1 MQFGLGEDVPPARA
15 ATPSIERATKVDRE
29 PARRLG
35 VARRRPRRRVQF
47 AAKNFGDEM
56 IGHSQQIVVSGRA
69 PTVGRE
75 AHRRQSSA
83 NPQTPGP
90 SGLEYGVAM
99 RKSLFVILY
108 AAFTV
113 VLSGQAMAPFNDSI
127 RVADLKADLFFLA
140 GDSFKGRL
148 VGTPENALAAEFV
161 RSRFERAGL
170 KPGAPN
176 GSFVQATQLMVASL
190 GTRNALTVSLPG
202 GTTMEL
208 TPEQDF
214 YPQRFSA
221 SGSVQAPVVYAG
233 FGIHAPGL
241 GYDDY
246 GDRVKGRIA
255 LILEHEPGER
265 DPKSPFDGVVT
276 AEAAVAIKKVLAA
289 QEKGAT
295 GVLFVTDVH
304 NHPGAANFEA
314 AARSFWPAQA
324 PRIDRFTLASW
335 ADRVR
340 IPVGQVSPALAE
352 QMVRGSGRSLLE
364 LSKAAETERGF
375 AAIALDG
382 VTANLVTSVNRHIV
396 PDRNVLAF
404 IEGADPK
411 LKDEVVIVSAHYD
424 HEGAEGAV
432 IFNGA
437 DDDGSGTVALI
448 EIADAYAMAAAAGQ
462 RPRRSVLFACWGS
475 EERGPLLGAWAYTE
489 QPTFPLAST
498 VAVLNM
504 DMIGRNEEV
513 QVGGGPRFNGLEV
526 QTAESNRNAVNIL
539 GYSRHPELSA
549 TVERANRSA
558 VGIGLELK
566 MRYDNNS
573 SNLLRR
579 SDQWPFLQNGVPA
592 LWFHTGLHPDYHTQ
606 YDRPE
611 KINYEKMERVARLVH
626 QASWVLANQEQR
638 PR

>member
-1 MQFGLGEDVPPARA
+1 MRRFLTLGILA
-15 ATPSIERATKVDRE
+15 A
-29 PARRLG
+29 
-35 VARRRPRRRVQF
+35 
-47 AAKNFGDEM
+47 AAAAA
-56 IGHSQQIVVSGRA
+56 VSA
-69 PTVGRE
+69 
-75 AHRRQSSA
+75 
-83 NPQTPGP
+83 QT
-90 SGLEYGVAM
+90 A
-99 RKSLFVILY
+99 
-108 AAFTV
+108 
-113 VLSGQAMAPFNDSI
+113 APFNDSI

-140 GDSFKGRL
+140 GDGFKGRL
-148 VGTPENALAAEFV
+148 VGTPENALAAGFV

-176 GSFVQATQLMVASL
+176 GTFIQPTQLMVASL
-190 GTRNALTVSLPG
+190 GAHNTLTVSLPG
-202 GTTMEL
+202 GMRLEQR
-208 TPEQDF
+208 PEQDF

-221 SGSVQAPVVYAG
+221 SGSVTAPVVYAG
-233 FGIHAPGL
+233 FGIHAPAL

-276 AEAAVAIKKVLAA
+276 AEVAVPIKKALAA
-289 QEKGAT
+289 QAKGAA

-304 NHPGAANFEA
+304 NHPAPANFEA
-314 AARSFWPAQA
+314 AARNFWPPQA

-335 ADRVR
+335 AERVR
-340 IPVGQVSPALAE
+340 IPVGQISPALAE
-352 QMVRGSGRSLLE
+352 TMVRGTGRSLLE
-364 LSKAAETERGF
+364 LARAAETERGF
-375 AAIALDG
+375 PGLSLDG
-382 VTANLVTSVNRHIV
+382 VEVTLATAVNRHIV
-396 PDRNVLAF
+396 PDRNVLALVD
-404 IEGADPK
+404 GADPQ

-424 HEGAEGAV
+424 HEGADGNV
-432 IFNGA
+432 IYSGA

-448 EIADAYAMAAAAGQ
+448 EIADAYALAAAAGQ
-462 RPRRSVLFACWGS
+462 RPRRSVLFAAWGS

-489 QPTFPLAST
+489 NPTFPLART

-526 QTAESNRNAVNIL
+526 QTAESNRNAVNLL

-549 TVERANRSA
+549 TVERANRAS

-566 MRYDNNS
+566 MRYDNNR

-579 SDQWPFLQNGVPA
+579 SDQWPFLQMGVPA
-592 LWFHTGLHPDYHTQ
+592 VWFHTGLHPDYHTQ

-611 KINYEKMERVARLVH
+611 KINYEKMERIARLVH
-626 QASWVLANQEQR
+626 QASWVLANQDGR
-638 PR
+638 PK

>member
-1 MQFGLGEDVPPARA
+1 MRKGLA
-15 ATPSIERATKVDRE
+15 
-29 PARRLG
+29 LLFF
-35 VARRRPRRRVQF
+35 VAF
-47 AAKNFGDEM
+47 AA
-56 IGHSQQIVVSGRA
+56 II
-69 PTVGRE
+69 
-75 AHRRQSSA
+75 SA
-83 NPQTPGP
+83 QG
-90 SGLEYGVAM
+90 A
-99 RKSLFVILY
+99 
-108 AAFTV
+108 
-113 VLSGQAMAPFNDSI
+113 APFNDSI
-127 RVADLKADLFFLA
+127 RQADLKADLYFLA
-140 GDSFKGRL
+140 GDGFKGRL
-148 VGTPENALAAEFV
+148 VGTPENALAADYV

-176 GSFVQATQLMVASL
+176 GTFVQSTQLMIATL
-190 GTRNALTVSLPG
+190 GERNTLAVSLPG
-202 GTTMEL
+202 GTTL
-208 TPEQDF
+208 DLKPEQDF

-221 SGSVQAPVVYAG
+221 SGSVKAPVVYAG
-233 FGIHAPGL
+233 FGIHAPAL

-289 QEKGAT
+289 QDKGAV

-304 NHPGAANFEA
+304 NHPAPANFEA
-314 AARSFWPAQA
+314 AARAFWPAQA

-340 IPVGQVSPALAE
+340 IPVGQISPALAE
-352 QMVRGSGRSLLE
+352 IMVRGTGKSLLD
-364 LSKAAETERGF
+364 LSKAAETERGYTGL
-375 AAIALDG
+375 ALDG
-382 VTANLVTSVNRHIV
+382 VDVALTTSVNRHIV
-396 PDRNVLAF
+396 ADRNLLGF
-404 IEGADPK
+404 IEGSDPK

-424 HEGAEGAV
+424 HEGADGAA
-432 IFNGA
+432 IYNGA
-437 DDDGSGTVALI
+437 DDDGSGTVALMA
-448 EIADAYAMAAAAGQ
+448 IADAYARAAAANQ

-475 EERGPLLGAWAYTE
+475 EERGLLGAWAYTE
-489 QPTFPLAST
+489 SPTFPLAQT

-513 QVGGGPRFNGLEV
+513 QVGGGPRFNGLEI

-549 TVERANRSA
+549 AVERANRSA

-592 LWFHTGLHPDYHTQ
+592 LWFHSGLHPDYHTQ

-611 KINYEKMERVARLVH
+611 KINYEKMEKIARLVH
-626 QASWVLANQEQR
+626 QSSWVIANQDGR
-638 PR
+638 PK

>member
-1 MQFGLGEDVPPARA
+1 VKHGM
-15 ATPSIERATKVDRE
+15 
-29 PARRLG
+29 RRL
-35 VARRRPRRRVQF
+35 V
-47 AAKNFGDEM
+47 
-56 IGHSQQIVVSGRA
+56 
-69 PTVGRE
+69 T
-75 AHRRQSSA
+75 
-83 NPQTPGP
+83 
-90 SGLEYGVAM
+90 L
-99 RKSLFVILY
+99 VIL
-108 AAFTV
+108 AAAAAVSAQST
-113 VLSGQAMAPFNDSI
+113 APFNDSI
-127 RVADLKADLFFLA
+127 RLADLKADLYFLA
-140 GDSFKGRL
+140 GDGFKGRL
-148 VGTPENALAAEFV
+148 VGTPENALAADFI

-176 GSFVQATQLMVASL
+176 GTFVQPTQLMVASL
-190 GTRNALTVSLPG
+190 GARNTLTVSLPG
-202 GTTMEL
+202 GATLEQK
-208 TPEQDF
+208 PEQDF

-221 SGSVQAPVVYAG
+221 SGSVTAPVVYAG
-233 FGIHAPGL
+233 FGIDAPAL

-265 DPKSPFDGVVT
+265 DPNSRFDGVVT

-289 QEKGAT
+289 QAKGAV

-304 NHPGAANFEA
+304 NHPAAANFEA
-314 AARSFWPAQA
+314 AARSFWPPQA
-324 PRIDRFTLASW
+324 PRVDRFTLASW

-340 IPVGQVSPALAE
+340 IPVGQISPALAE
-352 QMVRGSGRSLLE
+352 TLVRGTGRSLLE
-364 LSKAAETERGF
+364 LAKAAETERGF
-375 AAIALDG
+375 SGLPLDG
-382 VTANLVTSVNRHIV
+382 IEVTLATAVNRHIV
-396 PDRNVLAF
+396 PDRNVLAVV
-404 IEGADPK
+404 EGGDPK
-411 LKDEVVIVSAHYD
+411 LKDELVIISAHYD
-424 HEGAEGAV
+424 HEGADGNV
-432 IFNGA
+432 IYSGA

-462 RPRRSVLFACWGS
+462 RPRRSVMFAAWGS

-489 QPTFPLAST
+489 SPTFPLART

-549 TVERANRSA
+549 TIERANRSS

-579 SDQWPFLQNGVPA
+579 SDQWPFLQMGVPA

-611 KINYEKMERVARLVH
+611 KINYEKMERIARLVH
-626 QASWVLANQEQR
+626 QASWVLANQDNR
-638 PR
+638 PK

>member
-1 MQFGLGEDVPPARA
+1 
-15 ATPSIERATKVDRE
+15 
-29 PARRLG
+29 
-35 VARRRPRRRVQF
+35 
-47 AAKNFGDEM
+47 
-56 IGHSQQIVVSGRA
+56 
-69 PTVGRE
+69 
-75 AHRRQSSA
+75 
-83 NPQTPGP
+83 
-90 SGLEYGVAM
+90 M
-99 RKSLFVILY
+99 RKSLSLVLVAGF
-108 AAFTV
+108 AAA
-113 VLSGQAMAPFNDSI
+113 LSAQTAAPFNDSI
-127 RVADLKADLFFLA
+127 RIADLKADLNFLA
-140 GDSFKGRL
+140 GDGFKGRL
-148 VGTPENALAAEFV
+148 VGTPENALAADFV

-176 GSFVQATQLMVASL
+176 GSFVQTTHLMVATLGARNSL
-190 GTRNALTVSLPG
+190 AVSLPG
-202 GTTMEL
+202 GTKLEL
-208 TPEQDF
+208 QPEQDF

-221 SGSVQAPVVYAG
+221 SASVTAPVVYAG
-233 FGIHAPGL
+233 FGIHAPKL

-246 GDRVKGRIA
+246 GDRVAGRIA

-289 QEKGAT
+289 QEKGAV

-304 NHPGAANFEA
+304 NHPAPANFEA
-314 AARSFWPAQA
+314 SARAFWPPQA
-324 PRIDRFTLASW
+324 PRVDRFTLASW

-340 IPVGQVSPALAE
+340 IPVGQISPALAE
-352 QMVRGSGRSLLE
+352 QLVRGTGKTLIE
-364 LSKAAETERGF
+364 LSTAAETERGF
-375 AAIALDG
+375 QGVPLEG
-382 VTANLVTSVNRHIV
+382 VTATLATSVNRHV
-396 PDRNVLAF
+396 VADRNVLGY
-404 IEGADPK
+404 IEGTDPK
-411 LKDEVVIVSAHYD
+411 LKDEVVIISAHYD
-424 HEGAEGAV
+424 HEGADGAV
-432 IFNGA
+432 IYNGA
-437 DDDGSGTVALI
+437 DDDGSGTVALLD
-448 EIADAYAMAAAAGQ
+448 IADAYAQAAAAGQ

-489 QPTFPLAST
+489 TPTFPLART

-526 QTAESNRNAVNIL
+526 QTAESNRNALNIL

-549 TVERANRSA
+549 TVERANRSS

-611 KINYEKMERVARLVH
+611 KINYEKMEKVARLVH
-626 QASWVLANQEQR
+626 QASWMLATQDGR
-638 PR
+638 PK

>member
-1 MQFGLGEDVPPARA
+1 MRQRLSLILCA
-15 ATPSIERATKVDRE
+15 A
-29 PARRLG
+29 
-35 VARRRPRRRVQF
+35 F
-47 AAKNFGDEM
+47 AA
-56 IGHSQQIVVSGRA
+56 VVSA
-69 PTVGRE
+69 
-75 AHRRQSSA
+75 
-83 NPQTPGP
+83 QTP
-90 SGLEYGVAM
+90 
-99 RKSLFVILY
+99 
-108 AAFTV
+108 
-113 VLSGQAMAPFNDSI
+113 APFNDSI
-127 RVADLKADLFFLA
+127 RLADLKADLFFLA

-170 KPGAPN
+170 KPGAPD
-176 GSFVQATQLMVASL
+176 GSFMQSTQLMVASL
-190 GTRNALTVSLPG
+190 GAANSLTVSLPG
-202 GTTMEL
+202 GTTLEL
-208 TPEQDF
+208 KPEQDF

-221 SGSVQAPVVYAG
+221 SGSVKAPVVYAG
-233 FGIHAPGL
+233 FGIHAPAL

-276 AEAAVAIKKVLAA
+276 AEAAVAIKKAMAA
-289 QEKGAT
+289 QAKGAV

-304 NHPGAANFEA
+304 NHPAPANFEA
-314 AARSFWPAQA
+314 AARNFWPPQA

-340 IPVGQVSPALAE
+340 IPVGQISPALAE
-352 QMVRGSGRSLLE
+352 TLVRGSGRSLLE

-375 AAIALDG
+375 AGIALDG
-382 VTANLVTSVNRHIV
+382 LEVTLTTAVNRHIV
-396 PDRNVLAF
+396 PDRNVLALV
-404 IEGADPK
+404 EGADPK

-424 HEGAEGAV
+424 HEGADGNV
-432 IFNGA
+432 IYSGA

-448 EIADAYAMAAAAGQ
+448 EIADAYALAAAAGQ
-462 RPRRSVLFACWGS
+462 RPRRSVLFAAWGS

-489 QPTFPLAST
+489 NPTFPLGQT

-526 QTAESNRNAVNIL
+526 QTAESNRNAINIL

-549 TVERANRSA
+549 TVERANRST

-579 SDQWPFLQNGVPA
+579 SDQWPFLQMGVPA
-592 LWFHTGLHPDYHTQ
+592 VWFHTGLHPDYHTQ

-611 KINYEKMERVARLVH
+611 KINYEKMERIARLVH
-626 QASWVLANQEQR
+626 QASWVLANQDGR
-638 PR
+638 PK

>member
-1 MQFGLGEDVPPARA
+1 MRQGLSVILCA
-15 ATPSIERATKVDRE
+15 A
-29 PARRLG
+29 
-35 VARRRPRRRVQF
+35 F
-47 AAKNFGDEM
+47 AA
-56 IGHSQQIVVSGRA
+56 
-69 PTVGRE
+69 
-75 AHRRQSSA
+75 
-83 NPQTPGP
+83 
-90 SGLEYGVAM
+90 
-99 RKSLFVILY
+99 
-108 AAFTV
+108 
-113 VLSGQAMAPFNDSI
+113 VLSAQAAAPFNDSI
-127 RVADLKADLFFLA
+127 RIADLKADLYFLA
-140 GDSFKGRL
+140 GDGFKGRL

-176 GSFVQATQLMVASL
+176 GSFIQTTQLMVASL
-190 GTRNALTVSLPG
+190 GSQNALSVSLPG
-202 GTTMEL
+202 GATL
-208 TPEQDF
+208 DLKPEQDF

-221 SGSVQAPVVYAG
+221 SGSVKAPVVYAG
-233 FGIHAPGL
+233 FGIHAPKL

-276 AEAAVAIKKVLAA
+276 AEAAVAIKKALAA
-289 QEKGAT
+289 QEKGAA
-295 GVLFVTDVH
+295 GVLFVSDVH

-314 AARSFWPAQA
+314 SARAFWPAQA

-335 ADRVR
+335 AERVR
-340 IPVGQVSPALAE
+340 IPVGQISPALAE
-352 QMVRGSGRSLLE
+352 LMVRGSGRSFLD

-382 VTANLVTSVNRHIV
+382 VTATLVTSVNRHIV

-404 IEGADPK
+404 VEGADPK

-489 QPTFPLAST
+489 QPTFPLDRT

-526 QTAESNRNAVNIL
+526 QTAESNRNALNIL

-549 TVERANRSA
+549 TVERANRST
-558 VGIGLELK
+558 IGLELK

-579 SDQWPFLQNGVPA
+579 SDQWPFLQMGVPA

-626 QASWVLANQEQR
+626 QASWVLANQDGR
-638 PR
+638 PK

>member
-1 MQFGLGEDVPPARA
+1 M
-15 ATPSIERATKVDRE
+15 
-29 PARRLG
+29 RRL
-35 VARRRPRRRVQF
+35 
-47 AAKNFGDEM
+47 
-56 IGHSQQIVVSGRA
+56 
-69 PTVGRE
+69 T
-75 AHRRQSSA
+75 
-83 NPQTPGP
+83 
-90 SGLEYGVAM
+90 L
-99 RKSLFVILY
+99 LFILLG
-108 AAFTV
+108 AGALTAQ
-113 VLSGQAMAPFNDSI
+113 GAAPFNDSI
-127 RVADLKADLFFLA
+127 RLAELKADLFFLA
-140 GDSFKGRL
+140 GDGFKGRL
-148 VGTPENALAAEFV
+148 VGTPENALAADWV

-170 KPGAPN
+170 TPGAPN
-176 GSFVQATQLMVASL
+176 GSFVQTTHLMVATL
-190 GTRNALTVSLPG
+190 GAGSALTASLPG
-202 GTTMEL
+202 GAKLQL

-221 SGSVQAPVVYAG
+221 SGSVTAPVVYAG
-233 FGIHAPGL
+233 FGIHAPKL
-241 GYDDY
+241 DYDDY

-276 AEAAVAIKKVLAA
+276 AEVAVAIKKALAA
-289 QEKGAT
+289 QEHGAV

-304 NHPGAANFEA
+304 NHPAPANFEA
-314 AARSFWPAQA
+314 AARNFWPAQA
-324 PRIDRFTLASW
+324 PRVDRFTLASW

-340 IPVGQVSPALAE
+340 IPVGQISPALAE
-352 QMVRGSGRSLLE
+352 TLVRGTGRSLLD
-364 LSKAAETERGF
+364 LSQAAETARGF
-375 AAIALDG
+375 SGVPLDG
-382 VTANLVTSVNRHIV
+382 VEVTLTTAVNRHIV
-396 PDRNVLAF
+396 PDRNVLAVV
-404 IEGADPK
+404 EGADPK
-411 LKDEVVIVSAHYD
+411 LKDEVVIISAHYD
-424 HEGAEGAV
+424 HEGADGTV
-432 IFNGA
+432 IYSGA

-448 EIADAYAMAAAAGQ
+448 EIADAYAMAAAGGQ
-462 RPRRSVLFACWGS
+462 RPRRSVLFAAWGS

-489 QPTFPLAST
+489 NPTFPLERT

-579 SDQWPFLQNGVPA
+579 SDQWPFLQMGVPA
-592 LWFHTGLHPDYHTQ
+592 VWFHTGLHPDYHTQ

-611 KINYEKMERVARLVH
+611 KINYEKMERIARLVH
-626 QASWVLANQEQR
+626 QASWTLANQDGR
-638 PR
+638 PK

>member
-1 MQFGLGEDVPPARA
+1 MRARLA
-15 ATPSIERATKVDRE
+15 FV
-29 PARRLG
+29 
-35 VARRRPRRRVQF
+35 
-47 AAKNFGDEM
+47 
-56 IGHSQQIVVSGRA
+56 
-69 PTVGRE
+69 
-75 AHRRQSSA
+75 
-83 NPQTPGP
+83 
-90 SGLEYGVAM
+90 
-99 RKSLFVILY
+99 LFVTLG
-108 AAFTV
+108 AVPSAQGT
-113 VLSGQAMAPFNDSI
+113 APFNESI
-127 RVADLKADLFFLA
+127 RVADLRADLFFLA
-140 GDSFKGRL
+140 GDGFKGRL

-176 GSFVQATQLMVASL
+176 GSFIQTNNLTIATLGEGNRLEVAMADKTTLSL
-190 GTRNALTVSLPG
+190 R
-202 GTTMEL
+202 
-208 TPEQDF
+208 PEQDF

-221 SGSVQAPVVYAG
+221 SGSVRAPVVYAG
-233 FGIHAPGL
+233 FGIHSPKL

-265 DPKSPFDGVVT
+265 DPESPFDGVVT

-289 QEKGAT
+289 QEKGAV

-304 NHPGAANFEA
+304 NHPEPQNFEA
-314 AARSFWPAQA
+314 SARAFWPAQG
-324 PRIDRFTLASW
+324 PRIERFTLGSW

-340 IPVGQVSPALAE
+340 IPVGQISPALAE
-352 QMVRGSGRSLLE
+352 TLLRGTGRSLMD
-364 LSKAAETERGF
+364 LSKSAETAKGHPGLP
-375 AAIALDG
+375 LDG
-382 VTANLVTSVNRHIV
+382 IEVTLTTSVNRHTV
-396 PDRNVLAF
+396 PDRNVLAM
-404 IEGADPK
+404 IEGSDPK
-411 LKDEVVIVSAHYD
+411 LKDEVVIISAHYD
-424 HEGAEGAV
+424 HEGADGNV
-432 IFNGA
+432 IYSGA
-437 DDDGSGTVALI
+437 DDDGSGTVVLL

-489 QPTFPLAST
+489 APTFPLERT

-504 DMIGRNEEV
+504 DMVGRNEEV
-513 QVGGGPRFNGLEV
+513 LVGGGPRFNGLEV
-526 QTAESNRNAVNIL
+526 QTAESNRNAINIL

-549 TVERANRSA
+549 IVDRVNKA
-558 VGIGLELK
+558 GYGLELK
-566 MRYDNNS
+566 MRYDNNR

-611 KINYEKMERVARLVH
+611 RINYEKMEKIARLVH
-626 QASWVLANQEQR
+626 QASWVLANQDGR

>member
-1 MQFGLGEDVPPARA
+1 MPRA
-15 ATPSIERATKVDRE
+15 LSLLMCAA
-29 PARRLG
+29 
-35 VARRRPRRRVQF
+35 F
-47 AAKNFGDEM
+47 AA
-56 IGHSQQIVVSGRA
+56 A
-69 PTVGRE
+69 L
-75 AHRRQSSA
+75 SA
-83 NPQTPGP
+83 QT
-90 SGLEYGVAM
+90 A
-99 RKSLFVILY
+99 
-108 AAFTV
+108 
-113 VLSGQAMAPFNDSI
+113 APFNESI
-127 RVADLKADLFFLA
+127 RVADLKADLYFLA
-140 GDSFKGRL
+140 GDGFKGRL
-148 VGTPENALAAEFV
+148 AGTPENALAAEFV

-176 GSFVQATQLMVASL
+176 GSFVQPTQLMVATL
-190 GTRNALTVSLPG
+190 GTRNSLAVSLPDK
-202 GTTMEL
+202 TRLEL
-208 TPEQDF
+208 QPEQDF

-221 SGSVQAPVVYAG
+221 SGTVQAPVVYAG
-233 FGIHAPGL
+233 FGIHAPAL

-246 GDRVKGRIA
+246 GDRVNGRIA

-289 QEKGAT
+289 QDKGAV
-295 GVLFVTDVH
+295 GVLLVTDVH
-304 NHPGAANFEA
+304 NHPAPTNFEA
-314 AARSFWPAQA
+314 SARAFWPPQA
-324 PRIDRFTLASW
+324 PRVDRFTLASW

-340 IPVGQVSPALAE
+340 IPVGQISPALAE
-352 QMVRGSGRSLLE
+352 LMVRGTGRSLLD
-364 LSKAAETERGF
+364 LAKAAETERGF
-375 AAIALDG
+375 AGLPLEG
-382 VTANLVTSVNRHIV
+382 VAAGMTTSVQRHIV
-396 PDRNVLAF
+396 PDRNVLAV
-404 IEGADPK
+404 IEGSDPK
-411 LKDEVVIVSAHYD
+411 LKDEVVIISAHYD
-424 HEGAEGAV
+424 HEGADGNV
-432 IFNGA
+432 IYNGA

-448 EIADAYAMAAAAGQ
+448 EIADAYAMAAAANQ

-489 QPTFPLAST
+489 HPTFPLGRT

-513 QVGGGPRFNGLEV
+513 QVGGGPRFNGLEI
-526 QTAESNRNAVNIL
+526 QTAESNRNALNIL

-549 TVERANRSA
+549 IVERANRSA
-558 VGIGLELK
+558 IGIGLELK

-626 QASWVLANQEQR
+626 QASWVLANQDGR
-638 PR
+638 PK

>member
-1 MQFGLGEDVPPARA
+1 
-15 ATPSIERATKVDRE
+15 
-29 PARRLG
+29 
-35 VARRRPRRRVQF
+35 
-47 AAKNFGDEM
+47 
-56 IGHSQQIVVSGRA
+56 
-69 PTVGRE
+69 
-75 AHRRQSSA
+75 
-83 NPQTPGP
+83 
-90 SGLEYGVAM
+90 M
-99 RKSLFVILY
+99 RKRVSLMLC
-108 AAFTV
+108 AAFTAG
-113 VLSGQAMAPFNDSI
+113 LSAQGAAPFNDSI
-127 RVADLKADLFFLA
+127 RLTDLKADLYFLA
-140 GDSFKGRL
+140 GDGFKGRL
-148 VGTPENALAAEFV
+148 VGTPENALAADWV

-170 KPGAPN
+170 QPGAPN
-176 GSFVQATQLMVASL
+176 GSFVQATQLMIASL
-190 GTRNALTVSLPG
+190 GERNALTIALPG
-202 GTTMEL
+202 GATL
-208 TPEQDF
+208 DLKPEQDF

-221 SGSVQAPVVYAG
+221 SGSVTAPVVYAG
-233 FGIHAPGL
+233 FGIHAPKL
-241 GYDDY
+241 QYDDY

-289 QEKGAT
+289 QDKGAI

-304 NHPGAANFEA
+304 NHPAPANFEA
-314 AARSFWPAQA
+314 SARAFWPPQA
-324 PRIDRFTLASW
+324 PRVDRFTLASW

-340 IPVGQVSPALAE
+340 IPVGQISPALAE
-352 QMVRGSGRSLLE
+352 TLVRGTGRSLLD

-375 AAIALDG
+375 TAIPLDG
-382 VTANLVTSVNRHIV
+382 VEASLVTAVNRHIV
-396 PDRNVLAF
+396 ADRNVLALV
-404 IEGADPK
+404 EGADPK

-424 HEGAEGAV
+424 HEGADGAV
-432 IFNGA
+432 IYNGA
-437 DDDGSGTVALI
+437 DDDGSGTVALMA
-448 EIADAYAMAAAAGQ
+448 IADAYARAAAANQ
-462 RPRRSVLFACWGS
+462 RPRRSVLFAAWGS

-489 QPTFPLAST
+489 NPTFPLGQT

-526 QTAESNRNAVNIL
+526 QTAESNRNAINIL

-579 SDQWPFLQNGVPA
+579 SDQWPFLQMGVPA

-611 KINYEKMERVARLVH
+611 KINYEKMERIARLVH
-626 QASWVLANQEQR
+626 QASWALANQDGR
-638 PR
+638 PK

>member
-1 MQFGLGEDVPPARA
+1 MRKGLA
-15 ATPSIERATKVDRE
+15 
-29 PARRLG
+29 LLFC
-35 VARRRPRRRVQF
+35 VAF
-47 AAKNFGDEM
+47 AA
-56 IGHSQQIVVSGRA
+56 VVA
-69 PTVGRE
+69 
-75 AHRRQSSA
+75 A
-83 NPQTPGP
+83 QT
-90 SGLEYGVAM
+90 A
-99 RKSLFVILY
+99 
-108 AAFTV
+108 
-113 VLSGQAMAPFNDSI
+113 APFNDSI
-127 RVADLKADLFFLA
+127 RLAELKADLYYLA
-140 GDSFKGRL
+140 GDGFKGRL
-148 VGTPENALAAEFV
+148 VGTPENALAADYV

-176 GSFVQATQLMVASL
+176 GSFIQTTQLMVATL
-190 GTRNALTVSLPG
+190 GTRNTLTVSLPG
-202 GTTMEL
+202 GTTL
-208 TPEQDF
+208 DLKPEQDF

-221 SGSVQAPVVYAG
+221 SGTVKAPVVYAG
-233 FGIHAPGL
+233 FGIHAPKL

-265 DPKSPFDGVVT
+265 DPNSPFDGVVT

-289 QEKGAT
+289 QEKGAV
-295 GVLFVTDVH
+295 GVLFVTDIH
-304 NHPGAANFEA
+304 NHSGATNFEA
-314 AARSFWPAQA
+314 AARAFWPAQA

-340 IPVGQVSPALAE
+340 IPVGQISPALAE
-352 QMVRGSGRSLLE
+352 NMVRGTGRSLLD
-364 LSKAAETERGF
+364 LSKAAETARGYSGL
-375 AAIALDG
+375 ALDG
-382 VTANLVTSVNRHIV
+382 VDVALTTSVNRHIV
-396 PDRNVLAF
+396 PDRNVLAY
-404 IEGADPK
+404 IEGSDPK

-424 HEGAEGAV
+424 HEGADGNV
-432 IFNGA
+432 IYSGA
-437 DDDGSGTVALI
+437 DDDGSGTVALMA
-448 EIADAYAMAAAAGQ
+448 IADAYARAAAANQ
-462 RPRRSVLFACWGS
+462 RPRRSVLFAAWGS

-489 QPTFPLAST
+489 NPTFPLAQT

-513 QVGGGPRFNGLEV
+513 QVGGGPRFNGLEI

-549 TVERANRSA
+549 AVERANRAA

-592 LWFHTGLHPDYHTQ
+592 LWFHSGLHPDYHTQ

-611 KINYEKMERVARLVH
+611 KINYEKMEKVARLVH
-626 QASWVLANQEQR
+626 QSSWGLANQDGR
-638 PR
+638 PK

>member
-1 MQFGLGEDVPPARA
+1 MRQSL
-15 ATPSIERATKVDRE
+15 SLI
-29 PARRLG
+29 L
-35 VARRRPRRRVQF
+35 VAVF
-47 AAKNFGDEM
+47 AA
-56 IGHSQQIVVSGRA
+56 A
-69 PTVGRE
+69 L
-75 AHRRQSSA
+75 SA
-83 NPQTPGP
+83 QT
-90 SGLEYGVAM
+90 S
-99 RKSLFVILY
+99 
-108 AAFTV
+108 
-113 VLSGQAMAPFNDSI
+113 APFNDSI
-127 RVADLKADLFFLA
+127 RLAELKADLYYLA
-140 GDSFKGRL
+140 GDGFKGRL
-148 VGTPENALAAEFV
+148 VGTPENALAADYV

-176 GSFVQATQLMVASL
+176 GAFVQPTQLMIAALGERNSL
-190 GTRNALTVSLPG
+190 AVSLPG
-202 GTTMEL
+202 GTML
-208 TPEQDF
+208 DHKPEQDF

-221 SGSVQAPVVYAG
+221 SGSIKAPVVYAG
-233 FGIHAPGL
+233 FGIHAPAL

-255 LILEHEPGER
+255 LLLEHEPGER

-289 QEKGAT
+289 QEKGAV
-295 GVLFVTDVH
+295 GVLFVTDIH
-304 NHPGAANFEA
+304 NHPGATNFEA
-314 AARSFWPAQA
+314 SARAFWPPQA
-324 PRIDRFTLASW
+324 PRVDRFTLASW

-340 IPVGQVSPALAE
+340 IPVGQISPALAE
-352 QMVRGSGRSLLE
+352 IMVRGTGRTLLD
-364 LSKAAETERGF
+364 LSKAAETARGYT
-375 AAIALDG
+375 AIPLDG
-382 VTANLVTSVNRHIV
+382 VEVALTTAVSRHIV
-396 PDRNVLAF
+396 ADRNVLGV
-404 IEGADPK
+404 IEGSDPQ
-411 LKDEVVIVSAHYD
+411 LKNEVVIVSAHYD
-424 HEGAEGAV
+424 HEGADGAV
-432 IFNGA
+432 IYNGA
-437 DDDGSGTVALI
+437 DDDGSGTVALMA
-448 EIADAYAMAAAAGQ
+448 IADAYAKAAAAGQ

-489 QPTFPLAST
+489 NPTFPLAQT

-513 QVGGGPRFNGLEV
+513 QVGGGPRFNGLEI

-592 LWFHTGLHPDYHTQ
+592 LWFHSGLHPDYHTQ

-611 KINYEKMERVARLVH
+611 KINYEKMERIARLVH
-626 QASWVLANQEQR
+626 QSSWVIANQDGR
-638 PR
+638 PK